1 MQANTS
7 TLQDRCLREFAA
19 FVREH
24 HLDAI
29 SRENMRLNQEYG
41 VRLLSLF
48 AHLSDDELFTLS
60 RSGMDQF
67 LASLAAGNGV
77 ELATQSL
84 QRWESGEIPEFPV
97 EQVDPR
103 DLVLIYAAQRRSM
116 LTFLKEFTQDID
128 RVMAVVDALDEF
140 YRQVKEAAFNVTT
153 RLREEAV
160 QLRVQRKSAMLHAE
174 ELQALNEELT
184 AQTEEL
190 QSQQEELE
198 TQREELEML
207 NEELRLHNERIEA
220 EVADRTQELRHKES
234 LLSQAQRLASLGSWE
249 WVPDTGRLDW
259 SEELYRIYG
268 RSPETFSPSFES
280 FLACVMDSDRPRVS
294 AAIEHALSVGGT
306 FSYDERIM
314 RPDGSLRHLQTRG
327 QVVCDPQ
334 GKTRY
339 VYGACL
345 DITETKLAEAE
356 ILRQAEELARAN
368 ESLRAVDRYKDEFLS
383 VISHELRTP
392 LNFITGFASILD
404 DEVAGPLNETQHEY
418 LAKILSGSD
427 RMLSL
432 VNNLLDMSRLQAG
445 KLSLLLEPTDY
456 EPLVEE
462 VVQTLKPLADDRSV
476 ALHTEIVA
484 DRMLAI
490 DPQRIVQ
497 VLTNLVDNA
506 IKFSPKGSQVRI
518 RAFVQ
523 GKSAPELVTQVIDKG
538 EGISAEDLP
547 RLFQR
552 FQQADMSSTRKAGGT
567 GLGLSIA
574 KALVEAHGGTIGVQS
589 EPGKG
594 STFWFALPLN
604 SLD

>member
-29 SRENMRLNQEYG
+29 SRENLRLNQEYG

-60 RSGMDQF
+60 RAGMDQF

-77 ELATQSL
+77 ELAAEGL
-84 QRWESGEIPEFPV
+84 LKWESGEIPEFPV
-97 EQVDPR
+97 DQVDPR
-103 DLVLIYAAQRRSM
+103 DLVLIYAAQRRAM
-116 LTFLKEFTQDID
+116 LGFLKDFTPDID
-128 RVMAVVDALDEF
+128 RVMAVIDALDEY
-140 YRQVKEAAFNVTT
+140 YRQVKEAAFRVTS
-153 RLREEAV
+153 RLREEAIH
-160 QLRVQRKSAMLHAE
+160 LRVERKSAMLHAE

-198 TQREELEML
+198 TQREELSML

-280 FLACVMDSDRPRVS
+280 FLDCVMDSDRPRVS

-306 FSYDERIM
+306 FNYDERIM
-314 RPDGSLRHLQTRG
+314 RPDGTLRHLQTRG

-334 GKTRY
+334 GKTLY
-339 VYGACL
+339 LYGACL

-356 ILRQAEELARAN
+356 ILRQAEELSRAN
-368 ESLRAVDRYKDEFLS
+368 EALRAVDRYKDEFLS

-445 KLSLLLEPTDY
+445 KLSLVCEPTEY
-456 EPLVEE
+456 EPLIDE
-462 VVQTLKPLADDRSV
+462 VVETLKPLADDRRV
-476 ALHTEIVA
+476 ELHAEIAA
-484 DRMLAI
+484 DRMLDI

-518 RAFVQ
+518 KAFVQ
-523 GKSAPELVTQVIDKG
+523 GKSAPELVTQVIDMG

-594 STFWFALPLN
+594 STFWFALPLRP
-604 SLD
+604 LD